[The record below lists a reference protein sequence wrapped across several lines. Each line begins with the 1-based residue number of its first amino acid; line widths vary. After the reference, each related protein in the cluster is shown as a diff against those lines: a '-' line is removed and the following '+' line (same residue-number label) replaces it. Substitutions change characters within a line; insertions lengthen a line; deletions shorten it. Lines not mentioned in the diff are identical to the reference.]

1 MKILLNFVP
10 MIPSAGRR
18 MASRLR
24 GLLAY
29 EDWVYLLSLLVPLLV
44 YNVALKVVRI
54 ATQLNVPG
62 PLGFADQLRSDVFFN
77 LGYAALWIGLF
88 VAVRGRFGRAALLAA
103 FHLACLLLPVLTT
116 AAHFYYKTTGST
128 LDYSLIVLT
137 LTSFEEIRGVI
148 ASEMTGLHWGLLSAV
163 LFYGIAGPAVAVRL
177 ASGDWHVPVWAEG
190 PSRPRGAW
198 RPALATCLAAGAF
211 VLLSALPSATGVG
224 NYFARDAIVNMVL
237 NEVATARIEEP
248 QVVSSVSVE
257 DLPTDT
263 RLVPTPRAEKRNVVL
278 VFLESVRARSA
289 TPYNPELET
298 TPFLDELAEDSL
310 MAENAYAVV
319 PHTSKSMVAAHCGV
333 EPPLDTKMTE
343 SEPDAIPARCLPEL
357 LEEQGYSTVFFQSAT
372 ENFERRRALVA
383 NFGYE
388 EFYPLESMDTE
399 GHHRVNYFGYEDDI
413 MLEPSRRW
421 LEEHRDG
428 PFMATYLTV
437 TSHHDYNV
445 PPDFETKEFS
455 DKELVN
461 RYQNTVHYQDAFLKK
476 LFEQYK
482 ELGLYDETV
491 FVVMA
496 DHGEGFG
503 EHGLYQHDN
512 TIYNEGIKIP
522 LLFHDPRRF
531 EGGRVVET
539 PVQNLSV
546 LPTVVDL
553 LGYRIE
559 GGEYRGRS
567 LLDPLEPRP
576 LKVSC
581 WVENRCLALIDG
593 DEKYIYHFG
602 HREEEYFDLSE
613 DPLEK
618 DNIIGRQ
625 REERID
631 RLRNELLF
639 WEAYVRAMYEQHIAS
654 LRQEETTATPME
666 GTSPAGD

>member
-1 MKILLNFVP
+1 V
-10 MIPSAGRR
+10 SALRR
-18 MASRLR
+18 MLGAR
-24 GLLAY
+24 
-29 EDWVYLLSLLVPLLV
+29 DWFYLLCLLVPFALYGLGLKAASAHSQFRGAGFGDLLG
-44 YNVALKVVRI
+44 L
-54 ATQLNVPG
+54 L
-62 PLGFADQLRSDVFFN
+62 LSDVLFD
-77 LGYAALWIGLF
+77 LGYALLWVGAF
-88 VAVRGRFGRAALLAA
+88 AVAGRGRARPVLLALL
-103 FHLACLLLPVLTT
+103 HGTTILVLLVQT
-116 AAHFYYKTTGST
+116 AAYQYFRTTGST
-128 LDYSLIVLT
+128 LDYGIIALSVAQ
-137 LTSFEEIRGVI
+137 FGEIKAVI
-148 ASEMTGLHWGLLSAV
+148 ASEVSVLSAALLAAVV
-163 LFYGIAGPAVAVRL
+163 LYAAFGPWLLTRAL
-177 ASGDWHVPVWAEG
+177 F
-190 PSRPRGAW
+190 RPRGEA
-198 RPALATCLAAGAF
+198 RPRLPVEAAGFLLLAAGF
-211 VLLSALPSATGVG
+211 ISLSGMAGGGASAS
-224 NYFARDAIVNMVL
+224 FARDGFMNVVVTGL
-237 NEVATARIEEP
+237 LERSETARFDL
-248 QVVSSVSVE
+248 SSMPGVRPME
-257 DLPTDT
+257 TPTET
-263 RLVPTPRAEKRNVVL
+263 RLVPTPRTQRKNVV
-278 VFLESVRARSA
+278 FIHLESTRAFSV
-289 TPYNPELET
+289 TPYNEEIDT
-298 TPFLDELAEDSL
+298 TPFLAGLSRRSIFAER
-310 MAENAYAVV
+310 AYTTV
-319 PHTSKSMVAAHCGV
+319 PHTSKAIVSVNCGIMPNLTQ
-333 EPPLDTKMTE
+333 EITE
-343 SEPDAIPARCLPEL
+343 SEPGGIPARCLPEL
-357 LEEQGYSTVFFQSAT
+357 LEERGYDTVLFQSAT
-372 ENFERRRALVA
+372 EEFEDRRAVA
-383 NFGYE
+383 KNFGYE

-399 GHHRVNYFGYEDDI
+399 GYDRVNYFGYEDDI

-461 RYQNTVHYQDAFLKK
+461 KYQNTVHYQDAFLKK

>member
-1 MKILLNFVP
+1 MMRSIGTR
-10 MIPSAGRR
+10 I
-18 MASRLR
+18 ASRLR
-24 GLLAY
+24 GLLAF
-29 EDWVYLLSLLVPLLV
+29 EDWVYVLSLLVPLFL
-44 YNVALKVVRI
+44 YNVALKVIRI

-62 PLGFADQLRSDVFFN
+62 PLGFADQMRSDVFFN

-88 VAVRGRFGRAALLAA
+88 AIARSRPGRAAVLAA
-103 FHLACLLLPVLTT
+103 FHLLCLLLPVLTT

-128 LDYSLIVLT
+128 LDYSLIALT
-137 LTSFEEIRGVI
+137 LTSFNEIQGVI
-148 ASEMTGLHWGLLSAV
+148 ASEMTGLHWGLLSGV
-163 LFYGIAGPAVAVRL
+163 LFYGIAGPAVITRL
-177 ASGDWHVPVWAEG
+177 VTGDWHVPVWTG
-190 PSRPRGAW
+190 GASG
-198 RPALATCLAAGAF
+198 RAGGARAALAACLAAGAF
-211 VLLSALPSATGVG
+211 VLLSTLPSATGVG

-248 QVVSSVSVE
+248 QVISSVSVE

-263 RLVPTPRAEKRNVVL
+263 RLVATPRMEKRNVVL

-298 TPFLDELAEDSL
+298 TPFLDELAQDSL

-333 EPPLDTKMTE
+333 EPPLDTNMTE

-357 LEEQGYSTVFFQSAT
+357 LAEQGYRTVFFQSAT
-372 ENFERRRALVA
+372 ENFERRRALVQ

-399 GHHRVNYFGYEDDI
+399 GYDQVNYFGYEDDI

-421 LEEHRDG
+421 LQQNGDG

-445 PPDFETKEFS
+445 PPDFDTKEFS
-455 DKELVN
+455 EKELVN
-461 RYQNTVHYQDAFLKK
+461 KYQNTVHYQDAFLEK
-476 LFEQYK
+476 LFRQYK
-482 ELGLYDETV
+482 ELGLYEKTI

-522 LLFHDPRRF
+522 LLIHDPRRF
-531 EGGRVVET
+531 EGGEVVKT
-539 PVQNLSV
+539 PVQNLVV
-546 LPTVVDL
+546 LPTVADL

-567 LLDPLEPRP
+567 LLDPLKPRP

-625 REERID
+625 KEERID

-639 WEAYVRAMYEQHIAS
+639 WEAYVRAMYEQHMAS
-654 LRQEETTATPME
+654 LREEETTAAPME
-666 GTSPAGD
+666 QEEE

>member
-1 MKILLNFVP
+1 
-10 MIPSAGRR
+10 
-18 MASRLR
+18 
-24 GLLAY
+24 
-29 EDWVYLLSLLVPLLV
+29 
-44 YNVALKVVRI
+44 
-54 ATQLNVPG
+54 
-62 PLGFADQLRSDVFFN
+62 
-77 LGYAALWIGLF
+77 
-88 VAVRGRFGRAALLAA
+88 
-103 FHLACLLLPVLTT
+103 
-116 AAHFYYKTTGST
+116 
-128 LDYSLIVLT
+128 
-137 LTSFEEIRGVI
+137 
-148 ASEMTGLHWGLLSAV
+148 
-163 LFYGIAGPAVAVRL
+163 
-177 ASGDWHVPVWAEG
+177 
-190 PSRPRGAW
+190 
-198 RPALATCLAAGAF
+198 
-211 VLLSALPSATGVG
+211 
-224 NYFARDAIVNMVL
+224 
-237 NEVATARIEEP
+237 
-248 QVVSSVSVE
+248 
-257 DLPTDT
+257 
-263 RLVPTPRAEKRNVVL
+263 
-278 VFLESVRARSA
+278 
-289 TPYNPELET
+289 
-298 TPFLDELAEDSL
+298 
-310 MAENAYAVV
+310 
-319 PHTSKSMVAAHCGV
+319 
-333 EPPLDTKMTE
+333 
-343 SEPDAIPARCLPEL
+343 
-357 LEEQGYSTVFFQSAT
+357 
-372 ENFERRRALVA
+372 
-383 NFGYE
+383 
-388 EFYPLESMDTE
+388 MDTE
-399 GHHRVNYFGYEDDI
+399 GYDRVNYFGYEDDI

-421 LEEHRDG
+421 LKEHRDG

-445 PPDFETKEFS
+445 PPDFDTKKFS

-461 RYQNTVHYQDAFLKK
+461 KYQNTVHYQDAFLEK

-482 ELGLYDETV
+482 ELGLYDETI

-531 EGGRVVET
+531 EGGKVVET

-618 DNIIGRQ
+618 NNIIERQ

-654 LRQEETTATPME
+654 LRREETTATPME